1 MNLFEKYI
9 LTEQGMPPGMPGMPG
24 MGGQPE
30 TSIEDKMFEKVRD
43 YPKIDVLIQQ
53 MQQQSYSDSTILDTI
68 YKKFHP
74 EFVYFA
80 KEIIQTEK
88 KPKPPQPRGGM
99 PGGPG
104 AGGQPPAPMGA
115 GG

>member
-30 TSIEDKMFEKVRD
+30 TSIEDKMFEKVRN
-43 YPKIDVLIQQ
+43 YPKIDSLIQQ

-80 KEIIQTEK
+80 KELIQAEN
-88 KPKPPQPRGGM
+88 KPKPPQPQGGM
-99 PGGPG
+99 PGGP
-104 AGGQPPAPMGA
+104 PPAPMGA